1 MPVSFGRKAGRE
13 KEHAGL
19 DQKRYGGT
27 EARTVGQGLEAN
39 LHGAQVIAF
48 CVFGFDDDFGSGI
61 HRCDSSGIAS
71 RRGR

>member
-19 DQKRYGGT
+19 DLKCYGGT
-27 EARTVGQGLEAN
+27 EATTIGQGLEAN

-48 CVFGFDDDFGSGI
+48 CVFGFDDDLGSAI
-61 HRCDSSGIAS
+61 HRHDS
-71 RRGR
+71 